1 MKLQHMRDERGES
14 LVGVIV
20 AMLISGIVLSASTSF
35 FINCLH
41 HSTDVRSFTRGQVAA
56 SSLLDLMSFELRM
69 LGSGMPL
76 TQASFRYE
84 DPDVGALALPLSL
97 SASASAITFRL
108 NETGASA
115 ILTSDFSPSSGSR
128 TLSVDSVAGF
138 KPGDAV
144 YLSSFSAGG
153 THGLQG
159 IVDSVNANTIQL
171 STFATTQGARFPAS
185 SLLQPV
191 SEITY
196 TNSSHGVA
204 RTNVHGITTQSDRT
218 TLELTYLDT
227 AGQPLALPL
236 SATTIRDSLAGI
248 NVLVRVES
256 PSRFGGAVSTT
267 EAQQT
272 IALRNLILS
281 R

>member
-1 MKLQHMRDERGES
+1 MKLQRMCDERGES
-14 LVGVIV
+14 LIGMLV
-20 AMLISGIVLSASTSF
+20 AMLISAIVLSASTSF

-56 SSLLDLMSFELRM
+56 SSLLDLISFELRM

-76 TQASFRYE
+76 TQSSFSYE
-84 DPDVGALALPLSL
+84 DPAVGALALPVSL
-97 SASASAITFRL
+97 SASASEITFRL

-115 ILTSDFSPSSGSR
+115 ILTSDFVPSSGSH
-128 TLSVDSVAGF
+128 TLSVDSIAGF
-138 KPGDAV
+138 KPGDSV

-153 THGLQG
+153 THGLHG
-159 IVDSVNANTIQL
+159 TVGSASANAIQL
-171 STFATTQGARFPAS
+171 STFTTTQGARFPAS

-196 TNSSHGVA
+196 TNSSNGVA
-204 RTNVHGITTQSDRT
+204 RTTLHGVTTQSDHT
-218 TLELTYLDT
+218 TLELTYLDR
-227 AGQPLALPL
+227 AGQTLPLPL
-236 SATTIRDSLAGI
+236 SAATIRDSLAGI

-256 PSRFGGAVSTT
+256 PSRFGGTVSTT

>member
-1 MKLQHMRDERGES
+1 MKLQHRRNERGES
-14 LVGVIV
+14 LVGMLV
-20 AMLISGIVLSASTSF
+20 AMLISAIVLSASTSF

-41 HSTDVRSFTRGQVAA
+41 HSTDVRSFTRSQVAA

-76 TQASFRYE
+76 TQPSFRYE
-84 DPDVGALALPLSL
+84 DPAIGALALPLSL
-97 SASASAITFRL
+97 SASASEITFRL

-115 ILTSDFSPSSGSR
+115 ILTSDFDPSSGSH
-128 TLSVDSVAGF
+128 TLSVDSITGF
-138 KPGDAV
+138 KPGDSV

-153 THGLQG
+153 TDGLRG
-159 IVDSVNANTIQL
+159 IVSSVNSNSIQL
-171 STFATTQGARFPAS
+171 STFATTHGAHFPAS

-204 RTNVHGITTQSDRT
+204 RTTLHGAATQSDHT
-218 TLELTYLDT
+218 TIQLTYLDRT
-227 AGQPLALPL
+227 GQPIPLPL
-236 SATTIRDSLAGI
+236 THATIRDSLAGI

-256 PSRFGGAVSTT
+256 PSRFGATVSTT